1 MVGPGGGE
9 GAARPVEDVRWW
21 LCGNGDG
28 GAIEVGVAI
37 GVFWEDETAVMDGCF
52 AVGTSPTYLSPSSPG
67 AKVRVEQKPSE
78 EVIRRVKPSLDLEH
92 ELGTTI
98 ARVDD
103 LPSQIRECGTVE
115 VAHYTQRSLLLG
127 VIHQY
132 RVFRSHSVDHP
143 VWK

>member
-78 EVIRRVKPSLDLEH
+78 EVIRRVKPSLDQVRSVNVAQWRL
-92 ELGTTI
+92 LTI
-98 ARVDD
+98 HSGVCCWV
-103 LPSQIRECGTVE
+103 SYISTESS
-115 VAHYTQRSLLLG
+115 VATA
-127 VIHQY
+127 
-132 RVFRSHSVDHP
+132 
-143 VWK
+143 